1 MAAAFCTP
9 AATLLAGELKGL
21 DPELVWQCLQGS
33 TVTAPELGEFERD
46 EIECFALHHK
56 PFELSQSSLQL
67 WLAGNLVRLAEL
79 TPDERYLLIAP
90 IWQYAEWGALA
101 ARLQLAGKPAV
112 IKALRALLAR
122 LVSPP
127 TTR

>member
-1 MAAAFCTP
+1 M
-9 AATLLAGELKGL
+9 

-33 TVTAPELGEFERD
+33 TVTAAELGEFERD
-46 EIECFALHHK
+46 EVECFALHHK

-67 WLAGNLVRLAEL
+67 WLARNLAVLASL
-79 TPDERYLLIAP
+79 TPDERYLLIAA
-90 IWQYAEWGALA
+90 IWQYADWGMLA

-112 IKALRALLAR
+112 IKSLRALLAR
-122 LVSPP
+122 LLSSP

>member
-1 MAAAFCTP
+1 M
-9 AATLLAGELKGL
+9 
-21 DPELVWQCLQGS
+21 
-33 TVTAPELGEFERD
+33 
-46 EIECFALHHK
+46 
-56 PFELSQSSLQL
+56 QL
-67 WLAGNLVRLAEL
+67 WLARNLAVLASL
-79 TPDERYLLIAP
+79 TPDERSLLIAP

-122 LVSPP
+122 LLISP